1 MKSNKTLQNI
11 VLAGTL
17 LTAGIVGLT
26 GCGEK
31 EESNYQGHYM
41 ALDVDGNGTEDYD
54 VAVCVPRE
62 GTDGTAS
69 MMISKREKDPRA
81 TVVYHEVDYVDIDS
95 LRNQMEGG
103 N

>member
-1 MKSNKTLQNI
+1 MELKKTLQNI

-31 EESNYQGHYM
+31 KESRYTGYYI

-69 MMISKREKDPRA
+69 MMISRREEDPRA
-81 TVVYHEVDYVDIDS
+81 PVVYHEADYVDIDS
-95 LRNQMEGG
+95 LRNQMEEQ
-103 N
+103 